1 MKTNDKIKK
10 LRKKMKEN
18 GVNCYIV
25 NTADP
30 HMSEYLHEYY
40 QTRAFLTGFTGS
52 QGTALVS
59 MDKALLW
66 ADGRYFIQA
75 ENQIMDSEFSLM
87 KMMTP
92 GFPSLE
98 EWLKENLKDGT
109 TLAFDG
115 KNYSEEGFERIESL
129 FKGKNIKIKTD
140 FDFMTEIWEDRP
152 SPPFGET
159 FVLEEKYAGKSV
171 KDKLTEVRERLKKD
185 GASHFVIGSLDDI
198 AWLFN
203 IRGRDVKNNPVIIS
217 YALVSM
223 DVAVLYV
230 DPKKLTDEVVKHLK
244 DSGVKTK
251 GYTKIFDDVKKLG
264 KKDKVQ
270 LDKSRINHNLYS
282 SIPSDVK
289 IIPKTDI
296 TTILKANKNK
306 TEIENQKIAYIKD
319 GVALTKFFKWLEEN
333 LSSGK
338 VTEKVASEKLLEFR
352 KEGDLFIEDS
362 FDTISAYGPN
372 AAMMHY
378 SPDTGN
384 NATLQEKSYY
394 LVDSGGQYFNGTTD
408 ITRTVA
414 LGELTQ
420 EEKEDYTLTL
430 KGLIDLTM
438 TKFLKGTTGEQLD
451 IISRRPLWQRG
462 VDYKCGTGHG
472 IGFLL
477 NVHEGPH
484 RIANVV
490 RNPVAF
496 EIGMV
501 TSIEPGVYKEGKHG
515 IRIENVVAVK
525 KEVETESGEFYAFD
539 TLTMVYIDTK
549 PIIKELM
556 DEESIEWLNNYH
568 KEVYEKL
575 SPYLNDDE
583 KAFLK
588 EKTTEI

>member
-1 MKTNDKIKK
+1 MKINDKINK
-10 LRKKMKEN
+10 LREKMKEN
-18 GVNCYIV
+18 GVDCYIV

-30 HMSEYLHEYY
+30 HMSEYLHEHY

-52 QGTALVS
+52 QGTAIVT

-75 ENQIMDSEFSLM
+75 EKQIKGSEFSLM
-87 KMMTP
+87 KIATP
-92 GFPSLE
+92 GYPTLE
-98 EWLKENLKDGT
+98 DWLKDNMKDGM

-115 KNYSEEGFERIESL
+115 KNYSEDGFNRIESL
-129 FKGKNIKIKTD
+129 FKDKDIKIKTD
-140 FDFMTEIWEDRP
+140 VDFIGELWENRP
-152 SPPFGET
+152 APPFGET

-171 KDKLTEVRERLKKD
+171 KEKLSEVREKLNKNE
-185 GASHFVIGSLDDI
+185 ASYLIIGSLDDI

-203 IRGRDVKNNPVIIS
+203 IRGRDVKNNPVMIS
-217 YALVSM
+217 YALISM
-223 DVAVLYV
+223 NTATIYI
-230 DPKKLTDEVVKHLK
+230 DPKKLTDEVNKHLK
-244 DSGVKTK
+244 DSGVETK
-251 GYTKIFDDVKKLG
+251 GYQDIFNDVKKFG
-264 KKDKVQ
+264 KEDKVQ
-270 LDKSRINHNLYS
+270 LDKSRINHNLFS
-282 SIPSDVK
+282 NISNSIK
-289 IIPKTDI
+289 IINKPDPTNL
-296 TTILKANKNK
+296 LKAEKNN
-306 TEIENQKIAYIKD
+306 TEIENLKTAYIKD
-319 GVALTKFFKWLEEN
+319 GIALTKFFKWLEEN
-333 LSSGK
+333 VPSGNI
-338 VTEKVASEKLLEFR
+338 TEKIASDKLLEFR
-352 KEGDLFIEDS
+352 KEGELFIEDS
-362 FDTISAYGPN
+362 FDTISAYGSN

-384 NATLQEKSYY
+384 NATLKEKGYY
-394 LVDSGGQYFNGTTD
+394 LVDSGGQYLNGTTD

-414 LGELTQ
+414 LGELSQ

-438 TKFLKGTTGEQLD
+438 TNFLKGTTGEQLD
-451 IISRRPLWQRG
+451 IVSRRPLWQRG

-472 IGFLL
+472 IGYLL

-490 RNPVAF
+490 RNPVAL

-515 IRIENVVAVK
+515 IRIENVVAVEK
-525 KEVETESGEFYAFD
+525 RVETDSGEFYGFN

-549 PIIKELM
+549 PIVKELM
-556 DEESIEWLNNYH
+556 DKESIDWLNNYH
-568 KEVYEKL
+568 KEVFEKL
-575 SPYLNDDE
+575 SPYLNEEE